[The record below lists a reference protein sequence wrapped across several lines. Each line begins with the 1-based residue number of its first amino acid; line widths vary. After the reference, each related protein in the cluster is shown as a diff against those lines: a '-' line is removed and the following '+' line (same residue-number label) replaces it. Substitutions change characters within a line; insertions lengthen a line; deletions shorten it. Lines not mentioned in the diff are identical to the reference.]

1 MKAIV
6 TTRRGS
12 PVAPNVS
19 CINDA
24 ADPVAGPGEAVVRTE
39 ASALNHLDLWVA
51 RGLPGVDT
59 VYPFTSGSDGCG
71 IVESV
76 GEGVDPA
83 WIGQRVLLNA
93 AVVQPHRSVPGS
105 WPAGED
111 IAMIGEHTPGANAAR
126 FKAPITN
133 LLEIGDTDPIEA
145 AAFGLTHLTAWRML
159 VTRAR
164 LQAGQT
170 VLVPGIGGGVAMA
183 SLAIARHFGCTV
195 IVTSRHRAKLDRALE
210 LGAHHAILD
219 DGSDWSRQV
228 RAVTGRRGVDVVA
241 ESVGKSIH
249 MACIKSLARGGTL
262 VTCGCTTG
270 PDATTDLARIFWNQ
284 LSIIGSTMGTMEEF
298 RSVVSLLRSGAI
310 RPVVDQVFAPS
321 QAQAAF
327 ERLEAGE
334 QCGKLVIDWRM
345 G

>member
-12 PVAPNVS
+12 PVAPNIA
-19 CINDA
+19 CIADA
-24 ADPVAGPGEAVVRTE
+24 TDPVAGPGEAIVRTE

-76 GEGVDPA
+76 GPGVDSA

-93 AVVQPHRSVPGS
+93 AVVQPQRNAPGS

-111 IAMIGEHTPGANAAR
+111 ISMIGEHTPGANAAR
-126 FKAPITN
+126 FKAPIVN
-133 LLEIGDTDPIEA
+133 LLEVGQTDPIEA

-164 LQAGQT
+164 LQAGQS

-219 DGSDWSRQV
+219 DGSDWSKQV
-228 RAVTGRRGVDVVA
+228 RAATGRRGVDVVA

-270 PDATTDLARIFWNQ
+270 PDATTDMARVFWNQ
-284 LSIIGSTMGTMEEF
+284 LSIIGSTMGTMDEL
-298 RSVVSLLRSGAI
+298 RSVVSLLRAGAI

-321 QAQAAF
+321 QGRAAF

-334 QCGKLVIDWRM
+334 QCGKLVIDWRRE
-345 G
+345 

>member
-19 CINDA
+19 CIMDA
-24 ADPVAGPGEAVVRTE
+24 ADPIVGPGEAIVRTE

-76 GEGVDPA
+76 GHGVDPA

-93 AVVQPHRSVPGS
+93 AVVQPQRSVPGS

-111 IAMIGEHTPGANAAR
+111 IAMIGEHEPGTHAEH
-126 FKAPITN
+126 FVAPATN
-133 LLEIGDTDPIEA
+133 VLAIGDADPVHA

-219 DGSDWSRQV
+219 DGSDWSKQV

-241 ESVGKSIH
+241 ESVGTSIH

-327 ERLEAGE
+327 ERLEAGD

>member
-1 MKAIV
+1 MNAIV
-6 TTRRGS
+6 TTRRGN
-12 PVAPNVS
+12 PVTPNVS
-19 CINDA
+19 FIVDA
-24 ADPVAGPGEAVVRTE
+24 VDPVAGPGEAVVRTE

-59 VYPFTSGSDGCG
+59 VYPFIGGSDGCG

-76 GEGVDPA
+76 GSGVDPA

-111 IAMIGEHTPGANAAR
+111 ISMIGEHTPGANAAR
-126 FKAPITN
+126 FKAPISN
-133 LLEIGDTDPIEA
+133 VLEVGDTDPIEA

-183 SLAIARHFGCTV
+183 CLSIARHFGCTV

-210 LGAHHAILD
+210 LGANHAILD
-219 DGSDWSRQV
+219 DGSDWSKQV
-228 RAVTGRRGVDVVA
+228 RVVTGRRGVDIVA

-270 PDATTDLARIFWNQ
+270 ADATTDLARLFWNQ
-284 LSIIGSTMGTMEEF
+284 QSIIGSTMGSMDEF
-298 RSVVSLLRSGAI
+298 RAVVSLLRSGAL
-310 RPVVDQVFAPS
+310 RPVVDAVFAPS

-327 ERLEAGE
+327 ARLEAGD
-334 QCGKLVIDWRM
+334 QCGKVVIDWRV